1 MRLPSGFFRS
11 RLDDRGI
18 ARRGYVFQPERDRVL
33 ARGDSQL
40 VDELLA
46 AEVDLRP
53 DRIAQMRASERRTGV
68 KERRDYFPAQHLVV
82 GNLGFVRRPPNAV
95 AVLRAARAHT

>member
-18 ARRGYVFQPERDRVL
+18 ARRGYVFQPEGDRVL
-33 ARGDSQL
+33 ARGDGQL

-68 KERRDYFPAQHLVV
+68 KERRGHFPRPPLFV
-82 GNLGFVRRPPNAV
+82 GNRGIGGGARRGGRVWGGGRPA
-95 AVLRAARAHT
+95 